1 MNKIEKKLR
10 KIKGLYNLLNEQLKQ
25 NAIADVKKEC
35 GFRSA
40 NYPEFAFDYSMRF
53 SSIELKVFKNKERL
67 FEKESSLRN
76 NIFHYKIVGLDES
89 MFDNTDNILATIIE
103 AKSNYT
109 IDNFISK
116 IDCEIDIITQL
127 ISELIGY

>member
-1 MNKIEKKLR
+1 MLEDPLEQR
-10 KIKGLYNLLNEQLKQ
+10 VNE
-25 NAIADVKKEC
+25 I
-35 GFRSA
+35 
-40 NYPEFAFDYSMRF
+40 
-53 SSIELKVFKNKERL
+53 IKNKEML

-89 MFDNTDNILATIIE
+89 LFDNTDNILATIIE

-109 IDNFISK
+109 IDNFISE

-127 ISELIGY
+127 ISELTGY